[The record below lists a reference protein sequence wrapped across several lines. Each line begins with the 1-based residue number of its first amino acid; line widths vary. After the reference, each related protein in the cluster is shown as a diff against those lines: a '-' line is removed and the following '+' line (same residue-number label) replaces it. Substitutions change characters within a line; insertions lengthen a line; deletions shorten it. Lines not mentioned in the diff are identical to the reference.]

1 MIPTLNKTPSAS
13 AATSGRV
20 IPVSTTSNR
29 GEPASLKCKKCCSVR
44 PGNAKRVISKSW
56 LTFSLFLTM
65 SSQSEFLSLQSCPCC
80 KWEIPWGIL
89 ESGWYGHSDPL
100 SIENPA
106 SLCNENTCK
115 ETKLEGFAKETR
127 KILFKALLTIASFC
141 RNWGR
146 CSPPYGSNLS
156 HTAEKSIFHIL

>member
-1 MIPTLNKTPSAS
+1 MIPTLNKAPSAS

-106 SLCNENTCK
+106 SLCNENTCNK
-115 ETKLEGFAKETR
+115 DGRISKRNPKHF
-127 KILFKALLTIASFC
+127 IFSVLLAIASFC